1 LGLALSQAIM
11 KAHGGRL
18 EVANQAGG
26 GALFK

>member
-1 LGLALSQAIM
+1 M

-26 GALFK
+26 GALFKLARLPPGAA